1 MEIKGAL
8 ALSRE
13 YFEKYA
19 MPSLEENF
27 PELADRIAAGL
38 AGNGS
43 ECFGFD
49 DELSRDH
56 DWGEDFFI
64 WLKEEDRQF
73 IPAVSSWKRKLF
85 ADHPGEHPKKR
96 SAYGADV
103 GVMCVGDF
111 YRSLTGCPEGPE
123 TIPQW
128 RAVPEEYLAM
138 CVNGEV
144 FIDNAGDF
152 TAVRRRIA
160 AHYPPQWRLKKLA
173 AKCMA
178 IAQTGQYNIGR
189 CAKRGDLV
197 ALRAVLSRFQDA
209 AMGAVFLIEKKF
221 MPYYKWAWRALSELS
236 ELGKGVADLLYRMC
250 LTSESSELEELAQ
263 QGCALIARRLFEEG
277 LTREDPYFFTAQ
289 AEDIMKHI
297 TDPML
302 KDLPAQFE

>member
-73 IPAVSSWKRKLF
+73 IPDVSSWKRKLF

-160 AHYPPQWRLKKLA
+160 AHYPPQWRLKRLA

-178 IAQTGQYNIGR
+178 IAQTGQYNI
-189 CAKRGDLV
+189 
-197 ALRAVLSRFQDA
+197 
-209 AMGAVFLIEKKF
+209 
-221 MPYYKWAWRALSELS
+221 
-236 ELGKGVADLLYRMC
+236 
-250 LTSESSELEELAQ
+250 
-263 QGCALIARRLFEEG
+263 
-277 LTREDPYFFTAQ
+277 
-289 AEDIMKHI
+289 
-297 TDPML
+297 
-302 KDLPAQFE
+302 